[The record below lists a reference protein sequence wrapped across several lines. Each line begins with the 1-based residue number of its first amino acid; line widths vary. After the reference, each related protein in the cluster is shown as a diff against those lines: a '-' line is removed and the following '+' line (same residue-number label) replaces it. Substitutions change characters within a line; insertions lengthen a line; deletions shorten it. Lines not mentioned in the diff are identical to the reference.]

1 MFQMPN
7 NVREA
12 NSLLS
17 LGESPGL
24 VVMGGESCTGGR
36 EFKSRKLDGYFLTFI
51 FVKIAMSV
59 GKRPKINE
67 KDAGD
72 GPCCNL
78 NSVLS
83 ALTQLVWCIF
93 HMLYYGLLLYIRC
106 IGNGGLIEIIALDGR
121 LFEIIG
127 IASWPEDSDIV
138 SCHSL
143 FLSFRVLYYL
153 GIILSY

>member
-72 GPCCNL
+72 GPFFKNTER
-78 NSVLS
+78 
-83 ALTQLVWCIF
+83 TQLVWCIF
-93 HMLYYGLLLYIRC
+93 HRLYYGLLLYIRC

-153 GIILSY
+153 GIILFIE

>member
-72 GPCCNL
+72 GPFFKNTERERSKDRGTMDRETGTGFKVIYDKCEW
-78 NSVLS
+78 
-83 ALTQLVWCIF
+83 T
-93 HMLYYGLLLYIRC
+93 
-106 IGNGGLIEIIALDGR
+106 
-121 LFEIIG
+121 
-127 IASWPEDSDIV
+127 
-138 SCHSL
+138 
-143 FLSFRVLYYL
+143 
-153 GIILSY
+153 